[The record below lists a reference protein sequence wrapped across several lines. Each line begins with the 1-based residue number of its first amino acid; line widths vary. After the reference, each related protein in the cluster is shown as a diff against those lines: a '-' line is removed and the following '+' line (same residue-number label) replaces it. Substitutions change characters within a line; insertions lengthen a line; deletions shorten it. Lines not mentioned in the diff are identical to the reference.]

1 MGNERQKYFSCGIS
15 VAPVTNWRFYGKNL
29 CQKYYFNRANWYY
42 TTKIYNHIFFSFY
55 ADSVYSERYMGQP
68 DLSGNFRGYQ
78 ESNIIQKFK
87 NPNVNNGTTKK
98 VIHPE

>member
-1 MGNERQKYFSCGIS
+1 M
-15 VAPVTNWRFYGKNL
+15 VKNYVKSTIL
-29 CQKYYFNRANWYY
+29 TMRINVMPP
-42 TTKIYNHIFFSFY
+42 IYIYIYMVFPFY

-87 NPNVNNGTTKK
+87 NSNVNNGTTKK
-98 VIHPE
+98 VIQQE

>member
-1 MGNERQKYFSCGIS
+1 M
-15 VAPVTNWRFYGKNL
+15 V
-29 CQKYYFNRANWYY
+29 
-42 TTKIYNHIFFSFY
+42 KIYFKSSILTLQINVIPLRYIFIYFFPFY

-87 NPNVNNGTTKK
+87 NPNVNNGTSKK
-98 VIHPE
+98 VIQQE

>member
-1 MGNERQKYFSCGIS
+1 M
-15 VAPVTNWRFYGKNL
+15 V
-29 CQKYYFNRANWYY
+29 
-42 TTKIYNHIFFSFY
+42 KIYIKSTILPLQTNVIPLTYIFIFFPFY

-98 VIHPE
+98 VIQHE

>member
-29 CQKYYFNRANWYY
+29 YHSTILPLQTNVIPLTYIF
-42 TTKIYNHIFFSFY
+42 IFFPFY

-98 VIHPE
+98 VIQQE

>member
-1 MGNERQKYFSCGIS
+1 MVKTYIKSTIWTLRINIIS
-15 VAPVTNWRFYGKNL
+15 LRYIF
-29 CQKYYFNRANWYY
+29 
-42 TTKIYNHIFFSFY
+42 IYVFPFY

-98 VIHPE
+98 VIQQE